1 MNYKWLAR
9 RLASALIAIFA
20 TIVISWALLEF
31 SPYSPA
37 NYIMQFINPQDYATK
52 PGLYVSLEQYLNT
65 LRPHGNPFINAIN
78 YIGNVLHGNLGVSI
92 VTDVPVA
99 TIIAAA
105 LPWTLFIVTTS
116 ILISFFLGI
125 RLGQKLAYI
134 RGSKTDSISTVSL
147 SILRA
152 VPVYVYAALLVFT
165 LGFIYHVFPTG
176 GAFSPNINPVFESPF
191 VGSGFHHDI
200 VFIASILYH
209 AFLPIVTL
217 TIINLVGWILH
228 MRANTISVLG
238 EDFVNFAE
246 IAGVKKDIIESKFIG
261 KNAILPLYT
270 SLIIAIGF
278 SFGGSLFVEQTFS
291 YPGVGDLLITAITSN
306 DYPTEMGVF
315 IILIV
320 AVIVGNL
327 IADLTYSFLD
337 PRAKVGEE

>member
-1 MNYKWLAR
+1 MNYKWLIR
-9 RLASALIAIFA
+9 RIASVIIAVFF
-20 TIVISWALLEF
+20 TVVISWALLEY

-37 NYIMQFINPQDYATK
+37 NYIMQFINPQDFAQK
-52 PGLYVSLEQYLNT
+52 PGLYVSLVQYLNT
-65 LRPHGNPFINAIN
+65 LRPHGNPFINAVN
-78 YIGNVLHGNLGVSI
+78 YIGNILHGNLGVSI

-99 TIIAAA
+99 EIIAQA

-116 ILISFFLGI
+116 IIISFFIGI

-134 RGSKTDSISTVSL
+134 RGSKTDSTSTVSL

-152 VPVYVYAALLVFT
+152 VPVYVYAALLVFV

-176 GAFSPNINPVFESPF
+176 GAYSIKVTPGLNFP
-191 VGSGFHHDI
+191 
-200 VFIASILYH
+200 FIASVLYH

-217 TIINLVGWILH
+217 TLVNLVGWILH

-246 IAGVKKDIIESKFIG
+246 ISGVKKNIIESKYIG

-291 YPGVGDLLITAITSN
+291 YPGVGNLLITAITSN

-337 PRAKVGEE
+337 PRVKVGEE

>member
-9 RLASALIAIFA
+9 RLASAVIAIFV

-37 NYIMQFINPQDYATK
+37 NYITQFINPQDFAQK
-52 PGLYVSLEQYLNT
+52 PELYTSLIQYLNT

-78 YIGNVLHGNLGVSI
+78 YISNFLHGNLGVSI
-92 VTDVPVA
+92 VTDVPVVK
-99 TIIAAA
+99 IIASA

-116 ILISFFLGI
+116 ILISFFIGI

-134 RGSKTDSISTVSL
+134 RGSKADSISTVSL
-147 SILRA
+147 SILRS
-152 VPVYVYAALLVFT
+152 VPIYVYAALLIFALAFV
-165 LGFIYHVFPTG
+165 YHIFPTG
-176 GAFSPNINPVFESPF
+176 GAYSPYTTPGLNLP
-191 VGSGFHHDI
+191 
-200 VFIASILYH
+200 FIASVLYH
-209 AFLPIVTL
+209 AFLPILTL
-217 TIINLVGWILH
+217 TLVNLVGWILQ
-228 MRANTISVLG
+228 MRANTISVIG

-246 IAGVKKDIIESKFIG
+246 VAGVKKNTIESKYIG

-291 YPGVGDLLITAITSN
+291 YPGIGDWLIISITSN
-306 DYPTEMGVF
+306 DYPTEMGIFV
-315 IILIV
+315 ILIA
-320 AVIVGNL
+320 AVIIGNV

>member
-1 MNYKWLAR
+1 MNYKWLIR
-9 RLASALIAIFA
+9 RIASVIIAVFV
-20 TIVISWALLEF
+20 TVVISWALLEY

-37 NYIMQFINPQDYATK
+37 NYIMQFINPQDFAQK
-52 PGLYVSLEQYLNT
+52 PGLYASLVQYLNT
-65 LRPHGNPFINAIN
+65 LRPHGNPFINAVN
-78 YIGNVLHGNLGVSI
+78 YIGNILHGNLGVSI

-99 TIIAAA
+99 EIIAQA

-116 ILISFFLGI
+116 IIISFFVGI

-134 RGSKTDSISTVSL
+134 RGSKTDSTSTVSL

-152 VPVYVYAALLVFT
+152 VPVYVYAALLVFV

-176 GAFSPNINPVFESPF
+176 GAYSIKVTPGLNLPFIINV
-191 VGSGFHHDI
+191 
-200 VFIASILYH
+200 LYH

-217 TIINLVGWILH
+217 TLVNLVGWILH

-246 IAGVKKDIIESKFIG
+246 ISGVKKNIIESKYIG

-291 YPGVGDLLITAITSN
+291 YPGVGNLLITAITSN

-337 PRAKVGEE
+337 PRVKVGEE

>member
-1 MNYKWLAR
+1 MNYKWLIR
-9 RLASALIAIFA
+9 RLASVIIAMFV
-20 TIVISWALLEF
+20 TIVISWALLEY

-37 NYIMQFINPQDYATK
+37 NYIMQFVNPQDFAQK
-52 PGLYVSLEQYLNT
+52 PELYSSLIQYLNT
-65 LRPHGNPFINAIN
+65 LRPHGNPLINAVN
-78 YIGNVLHGNLGVSI
+78 YINNVIHGNLGLSI
-92 VTDVPVA
+92 VSDVPVA
-99 TIIAAA
+99 QIIAAA

-125 RLGQKLAYI
+125 RIGQKLAYI
-134 RGSKTDSISTVSL
+134 RGSKTDSITTVSL

-152 VPVYVYAALLVFT
+152 VPIYVYAALLVFV
-165 LGFIYHVFPTG
+165 LGFVYHVFPTG
-176 GAFSPNINPVFESPF
+176 GAYSPNLTPGLNL
-191 VGSGFHHDI
+191 GFI
-200 VFIASILYH
+200 ISVIYH
-209 AFLPIVTL
+209 AVLPILSLTL
-217 TIINLVGWILH
+217 VNLVGWILH

-246 IAGVKKDIIESKFIG
+246 IAGVKKSIIEKKFIG

-315 IILIV
+315 IILIA
-320 AVIVGNL
+320 AVIIGNL

-337 PRAKVGEE
+337 PRAKIGEE